1 MKTFKQFLYENRKH
15 HNKGRGIA
23 PTPIHFKNV
32 SKIEENNSINEATKN
47 LENIENWTNSHA
59 ENAHLANKPATTAGD
74 LDIEKNPALAAYMSK
89 KEIALIKKKSG
100 STGKKIPATPRERDN
115 SISAQLAGPK
125 EEHLASDPKHIKAI
139 DEYTRESSNLNEALG
154 RGKKLSPK
162 LKDMHESLQSVIE
175 QKPISKNVSVWS
187 GTGWDP
193 REHIDKK
200 GILNVKSYVS
210 ATHQKETAREFAE
223 VPDGPHYHIMQFN
236 LKEGDRAHHIGDMS
250 HHGNEGETIISPGKF
265 RYIGTK
271 SYKHEG
277 DITTTHI
284 HEFEPIR

>member
-1 MKTFKQFLYENRKH
+1 MKSFKQFLYENRKH

-47 LENIENWTNSHA
+47 LENIENWSNSHA

-139 DEYTRESSNLNEALG
+139 SDYTRESVDLNGALHE
-154 RGKKLSPK
+154 GKKLSPK
-162 LKDMHESLQSVIE
+162 LKKMHESLRSVID
-175 QKPISKNVSVWS
+175 QKPISQNVSVWS

-193 REHIDKK
+193 RKHIDEKR
-200 GILNVKSYVS
+200 ILNVKSYVS
-210 ATHQKETAREFAE
+210 ATHQKEIAREFAE
-223 VPDGPHYHIMQFN
+223 KTDGPEYHIMQFN
-236 LKEGDRAHHIGDMS
+236 LEKGDRAHHIGDMS
-250 HHGNEGETIISPGKF
+250 YHGNEGETIISPGEFKYK
-265 RYIGTK
+265 RTK
-271 SYKHEG
+271 SYKHESG
-277 DITTTHI
+277 NVTHV